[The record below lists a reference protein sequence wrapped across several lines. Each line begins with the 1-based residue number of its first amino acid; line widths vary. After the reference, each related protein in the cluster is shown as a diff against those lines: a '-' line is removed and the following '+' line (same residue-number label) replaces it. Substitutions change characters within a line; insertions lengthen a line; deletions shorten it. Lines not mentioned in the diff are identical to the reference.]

1 MKKIPL
7 VGKILIG
14 FVLGTAVGLVLS
26 ECCAPETAKKV
37 IPYVAPFGNVLVAM
51 LKMVVYPIILFSLI
65 LGAASLPLKKSGRV
79 GGAVLLWY
87 FATSIFA
94 TVFGVAMA
102 YLLDPSMANASQTA
116 SENLATVAKMS
127 SSSSGGSFAAFF
139 VGLFQNPFA
148 ALANGQFLPII
159 VFSIGFGLC
168 ARYVLDKAG
177 TDEATVRAVEATIR
191 VCDGAQ
197 KISFKMIDCVIHYF
211 PIGVFAL
218 SVVNFGENGVLLFG
232 PYAKI
237 TVCVVICVLSMILVV
252 YPLAIGLV
260 CRENPYRVLLRLR
273 EPILTAFVTRSSAAT
288 LPVSFKAAD
297 GLGID
302 RKLSSFSLPMGATVN
317 MDGVCVH
324 LPVFVILAANMFGHH
339 LSVVD
344 IGTLC
349 VSIVFASI
357 GAGGIPGGS
366 VFLLFMVLENMGLP
380 ADQVTM
386 IVALCLGIN
395 PILDMFETCCN
406 VTGDNVCTYIVA
418 KKSGLMLLAAAANAR
433 REILADG
440 KVDFDETGRLLEL
453 VKSYVRLNDKNAVL
467 LEHLLKEVRAD
478 GVITSEESDRM
489 KDLLDALADRYE
501 DLREQLPSGTS
512 K

>member
-1 MKKIPL
+1 MRKIPL

-14 FVLGTAVGLVLS
+14 FVLGTALGLALAEGCEPTTV
-26 ECCAPETAKKV
+26 KKV
-37 IPYVAPFGNVLVAM
+37 LPYVAPFGNVLVAM

-65 LGAASLPLKKSGRV
+65 LGAASLPLKRSGKV
-79 GGAVLLWY
+79 GGSVLAWY

-94 TVFGVAMA
+94 TVFGVFLA
-102 YLLDPSMANASQTA
+102 YLLNPSMAAAKDVASGYMESVKGLSGTSA
-116 SENLATVAKMS
+116 SGTFGTFL
-127 SSSSGGSFAAFF
+127 

-148 ALANGQFLPII
+148 SLANGQFLPII
-159 VFSIGFGLC
+159 VFSIAFGLC
-168 ARYVLDKAG
+168 ARAILDASE
-177 TDEATVRAVEATIR
+177 TDSKTRRAVELMIEAL
-191 VCDGAQ
+191 DGAQ
-197 KISFKMIDCVIHYF
+197 KVSFKLIDCVIRYF

-237 TVCVVICVLSMILVV
+237 TLCVVVGVCSMILVI
-252 YPLAIGLV
+252 YPLAIALF
-260 CRENPYRVLLRLR
+260 CRENPYRVLVRLR

-288 LPVSFKAAD
+288 LPVSFRAMDMA
-297 GLGID
+297 GVD

-324 LPVFVILAANMFGHH
+324 LPVFVILAANMFGHQ
-339 LSVVD
+339 LGILD

-349 VSIVFASI
+349 LSIIFASV

-380 ADQVTM
+380 AEQVTM

-395 PILDMFETCCN
+395 PVLDMFETCCN

-418 KKSGLMLLAAAANAR
+418 KKSGLLLLGGLER
-433 REILADG
+433 MRGPILADG
-440 KVDFDETGRLLEL
+440 KVDYEETGRLLGL
-453 VKSYVRLNDKNAVL
+453 VEPFARSGDVNAVELKKL
-467 LEHLLKEVRAD
+467 LERVRED
-478 GVITSEESDRM
+478 GKVTAEESELI
-489 KDLLDALADRYE
+489 KSHLETLSGLY
-501 DLREQLPSGTS
+501 RELKAKLPQ
-512 K
+512 

>member
-14 FVLGTAVGLVLS
+14 FALGTAAGLFLAEGPV
-26 ECCAPETAKKV
+26 APETAKKV
-37 IPYVAPFGNVLVAM
+37 ISFVAPFGNVLVAM

-65 LGAASLPLKKSGRV
+65 LGAASLPLRRSGKV
-79 GGAVLLWY
+79 GGAVLVWY
-87 FATSIFA
+87 FATSVFA
-94 TVFGVAMA
+94 TVFGVFMA
-102 YLLDPSMANASQTA
+102 YLLNPSMAAARDTA
-116 SENLATVAKMS
+116 SANLAAVQKMAGTTS
-127 SSSSGGSFAAFF
+127 AGTLGDFL

-159 VFSIGFGLC
+159 VFSIAFGLC
-168 ARYVLDKAG
+168 ARAILDCDRTDGVTKKAVNAMIEVL
-177 TDEATVRAVEATIR
+177 
-191 VCDGAQ
+191 DGAQ
-197 KISFKMIDCVIHYF
+197 KVSFKLIDCVIHYF

-237 TVCVVICVLSMILVV
+237 TLCVVVGVCSMILVI
-252 YPLAIGLV
+252 YPLAIAAF
-260 CRENPYRVLLRLR
+260 CRENPYKVLLRLR

-288 LPVSFKAAD
+288 LPVSFRAMDAV
-297 GLGID
+297 GVD

-339 LSVVD
+339 LSVVE

-349 VSIVFASI
+349 LSIMFASV

-380 ADQVTM
+380 ADQVTL

-418 KKSGLMLLAAAANAR
+418 KKSGLMMYGALERIKGGLLADGKIDFA
-433 REILADG
+433 ETGKILHVILPYVEKGDKDALKLKNLLTEVRADG
-440 KVDFDETGRLLEL
+440 KVDKTESEI
-453 VKSYVRLNDKNAVL
+453 
-467 LEHLLKEVRAD
+467 
-478 GVITSEESDRM
+478 VIG
-489 KDLLDALADRYE
+489 LLDVLSERYAE
-501 DLREQLPSGTS
+501 LTAGLER
-512 K
+512 

>member
-7 VGKILIG
+7 VAWIMLG
-14 FVLGTAVGLVLS
+14 FVLGTTLGLVLAEFCS
-26 ECCAPETAKKV
+26 PATVKKV
-37 IPYVAPFGNVLVAM
+37 IPWVSPFGNVLVAM

-65 LGAASLPLKKSGRV
+65 LGAASLPLKKSGKV
-79 GGAVLLWY
+79 GGTVLLWY
-87 FATSIFA
+87 FSTSLLATI
-94 TVFGVAMA
+94 FGVAMA
-102 YLLDPSMANASQTA
+102 YLLNPSMAAAGDVASGYMEGVKGMSTSTGTGA
-116 SENLATVAKMS
+116 SF
-127 SSSSGGSFAAFF
+127 GAFL

-159 VFSIGFGLC
+159 VFAIGFGLC
-168 ARYVLDKAG
+168 ARWVLDASG
-177 TDEATVRAVEATIR
+177 TDAATRRAVEAMVT

-197 KISFKMIDCVIHYF
+197 KVSFKLIDCVIHYF
-211 PIGVFAL
+211 PVGVFAL
-218 SVVNFGENGVLLFG
+218 SVVNFAENGVLLFG

-237 TVCVVICVLSMILVV
+237 TLCVVIGVVSMIVFV
-252 YPLAIGLV
+252 YPLAIALF
-260 CRENPYRVLLRLR
+260 CRENPYRVLLKIR

-297 GLGID
+297 ELGVD

-324 LPVFVILAANMFGHH
+324 LPVFVILAANMFGHR
-339 LSVVD
+339 LGVVEV
-344 IGTLC
+344 GTLC
-349 VSIVFASI
+349 LSIMFASV

-380 ADQVTM
+380 ADQVSL

-418 KKSGLMLLAAAANAR
+418 R
-433 REILADG
+433 
-440 KVDFDETGRLLEL
+440 
-453 VKSYVRLNDKNAVL
+453 KNGMMVVA
-467 LEHLLKEVRAD
+467 E
-478 GVITSEESDRM
+478 
-489 KDLLDALADRYE
+489 KD
-501 DLREQLPSGTS
+501 
-512 K
+512 

>member
-1 MKKIPL
+1 MRKIPL

-14 FVLGTAVGLVLS
+14 FVLGTMIGLVLA
-26 ECCAPETAKKV
+26 EWCEPATAKKV
-37 IPYVAPFGNVLVAM
+37 LPFVAPFGNVLVAM

-65 LGAASLPLKKSGRV
+65 LGAASLPLKRSGKV
-79 GGAVLLWY
+79 GGSVLLWY

-94 TVFGVAMA
+94 TVFGVFLA
-102 YLLDPSMANASQTA
+102 YLLNPSMAAAKDVAASYMEGVKGLSGTSA
-116 SENLATVAKMS
+116 S
-127 SSSSGGSFAAFF
+127 GAFGTF
-139 VGLFQNPFA
+139 LVGLFQNPFA
-148 ALANGQFLPII
+148 SLANGQFLPII
-159 VFSIGFGLC
+159 VFAIAFGLC
-168 ARYVLDKAG
+168 ARAILDAAD
-177 TDEATVRAVEATIR
+177 TDSKTRRAVEVMIEML
-191 VCDGAQ
+191 DGAQ
-197 KISFKMIDCVIHYF
+197 KVSFKLIDCVVHYF

-237 TVCVVICVLSMILVV
+237 TLCVMTGVCAMILVV
-252 YPLAIGLV
+252 YPLAIAFF
-260 CRENPYRVLLRLR
+260 CRENPYGVLLRLR

-288 LPVSFKAAD
+288 LPVSFRAMDKI
-297 GLGID
+297 GVE

-324 LPVFVILAANMFGHH
+324 LPVFVILAANMFGHN
-339 LSVVD
+339 LSVLD

-349 VSIVFASI
+349 LSIIFASV

-380 ADQVTM
+380 TEQVTM

-418 KKSGLMLLAAAANAR
+418 KKSGLLLLGKLEKAR
-433 REILADG
+433 GPILADG
-440 KVDFDETGRLLEL
+440 MIDFRETGRLLAL
-453 VKSYVRLNDKNAVL
+453 VEPFARAGDKNAIELKNL
-467 LEHLLKEVRAD
+467 LERIRED
-478 GVITSEESDRM
+478 GKVTVEESEQM
-489 KDLLDALADRYE
+489 KTFLRALSG
-501 DLREQLPSGTS
+501 LHRELEAELPH
-512 K
+512 